1 MFMKMKIIISI
12 FMILVLIFVSGLSV
26 GAMSYLDTQS
36 MENKRIHFINVGNG
50 DAILL
55 ESNGHFAMVDVGE
68 DTNYPD
74 GSDPRYPLRPG
85 ITTTE
90 GYEEKVINY
99 LKSVGVKKLDF
110 IIGTHAHSDHIGSMP
125 NIMDEFKTEKLYAKV
140 YSDKYIYSKDRL
152 WDNQYVYDRMIEAAK
167 RNKVKIIQDFNEKN
181 TKFNFYGMSIEILNW
196 EDKLNPDGTRKL
208 LYDENEE
215 ALGLK
220 ICCGKQKLFLASD
233 IQNTN
238 GDEDRLAS
246 VIGKVDFLKIG
257 HHGLG
262 DKTNKNF
269 IEALK
274 PKQAVNCGV
283 FDIISSYKLEALAD
297 VGATLFVT
305 ESFEDA
311 LIVGISASS
320 VKIIND
326 EQLQY
331 NASEGNWYY
340 YENEVKVKNA
350 FKDIYHRFNYEKYYF
365 QSNGR
370 AIKGFFEANKK
381 RYYADNDCI
390 VKRGWTKI
398 NNDWYYMDNT
408 GAIQTGLITV
418 DGKSYYLNDNGIMQT
433 GLLKINGDYYYFD
446 VNNGDMQ
453 RGWTKINNDWYY
465 MDSTGVIQ
473 TGLIT
478 VDGKSYY
485 LNDNGIMQTGLLK
498 INGDYYYF
506 DVNNG
511 DMQKGVCSLDD
522 GIYYFNINSGKRE
535 AGWVNFE
542 NDLYYFDA
550 KDYKAKIGW
559 FSIDEKTYYAGKD
572 GALKTGIQTI
582 DGKEYYFNKKTGE
595 LELGFV
601 EDNNKIYYFEKAGVL
616 KKGWF
621 MLESNWY
628 YADEAGVIKT
638 KWLYLNNNW
647 YYMDE
652 LGRMKTG
659 WVWDNAWYYMD
670 KSGAMKTGWVW
681 DNAWYYLYNSGEMA
695 KDTYIDGYYLD
706 ASGRLI

>member
-1 MFMKMKIIISI
+1 MFMKMKVIISI

-453 RGWTKINNDWYY
+453 
-465 MDSTGVIQ
+465 
-473 TGLIT
+473 
-478 VDGKSYY
+478 
-485 LNDNGIMQTGLLK
+485 
-498 INGDYYYF
+498 
-506 DVNNG
+506 
-511 DMQKGVCSLDD
+511 KGVCSLDD

-572 GALKTGIQTI
+572 GALKTGVQTI

-601 EDNNKIYYFEKAGVL
+601 EDNDKMYYFEKAGVL

-659 WVWDNAWYYMD
+659 WVWDNAWYY
-670 KSGAMKTGWVW
+670 
-681 DNAWYYLYNSGEMA
+681 LYNSGEMA